1 MTGRSTDGKTGIQGG
16 APPMRPQFRLSL
28 VERKS
33 PHILERQPRY
43 DVCVN
48 GNREGELYFNM
59 RGYVGYL
66 PTVQGSK
73 LDIGEKGISAFRREV
88 SLLNREAADAI
99 ERGAADARRIALT
112 WPTEDGGLRFALSR
126 DVLSGTDEI
135 HLISRRELLQA
146 ERIFGSADVGIGFF
160 SESAFDPETAPVVL
174 FETDD
179 TALSAGLPH
188 VRSRIMDPVE
198 AETHARDI
206 EHVFDTADDRIKLVV
221 SRRVIDDFDAE
232 PDYVSRISLEMARAR
247 YGDAMRLSDLDIVDA
262 RPAIVDPAARSLLME
277 QFTWFDLDGS
287 PAEDGE
293 DLRP

>member
-1 MTGRSTDGKTGIQGG
+1 MSKTHENGNSGSHQG
-16 APPMRPQFRLSL
+16 ASREKPRFKISL
-28 VERKS
+28 VEKKS
-33 PHILERQPRY
+33 PHILERLPRY

-48 GNREGELYFNM
+48 GIPKGELYFNM

-66 PTVQGSK
+66 PTVQGAM

-99 ERGAADARRIALT
+99 YHGTSDARRIALT
-112 WPTEDGGLRFALSR
+112 WPTEDGRTRFALSR

-146 ERIFGSADVGIGFF
+146 ERIFGSSDVGIGFF
-160 SESAFDPETAPVVL
+160 SEHGFDPESAPVVL
-174 FETDD
+174 FERGDE
-179 TALSAGLPH
+179 ALAAGLSQ

-198 AETHARDI
+198 AETHVRDI
-206 EHVFDTADDRIKLVV
+206 EHVFDTADDQIKLVV

-232 PDYVSRISLEMARAR
+232 PDYVSRISLDMARAR
-247 YGDAMRLSDLDIVDA
+247 YGDAMRLSDLDIVET

-293 DLRP
+293 DLQP